1 MAFGVDLAYDRPR
14 EVAMDVERA
23 LVLGGGGVAGIGWE
37 AGLVA
42 GAAEAGLDL
51 GGADIVIGTS
61 AGSVVGAYVAHGLD
75 TRGAVDRMD
84 GALDR
89 ATMAVDMDRVMEA
102 MALTFDP
109 SLEPRDARTR
119 VGKLALEF
127 AAPDAPEPAGGVRD
141 LLPRTDWPARRL
153 LVTAVDTADGA
164 LAVWEAGSGV
174 ALSDA
179 VASSCAVP
187 CAFPPV
193 LINGHRYMDGGVRS
207 ATNADLAK
215 GAAAVVIIEPLAN
228 MRPPEPLRRELAA
241 LDGARVL
248 TVGPDTASEEAFGA
262 GVLDPAVGRPS
273 FEAGLAQGRTAAA
286 EIARVW
292 G

>member
-1 MAFGVDLAYDRPR
+1 
-14 EVAMDVERA
+14 MDVERA

-37 AGLVA
+37 AGILA
-42 GAAEAGLDL
+42 GAAEAGIDL
-51 GGADIVIGTS
+51 GRADVVIGTS
-61 AGSVVGAYVAHGLD
+61 AGSVVGAYVAHGLG
-75 TRGAVDRMD
+75 TSGAVDRME
-84 GALDR
+84 ASPDR
-89 ATMAVDMDRVMEA
+89 AAMAVDMNRVMEA
-102 MALTFDP
+102 MALTFDA

-127 AAPDAPEPAGGVRD
+127 TPPDTPDPAGGVRA

-164 LAVWEAGSGV
+164 FTVWDSESGV

-179 VASSCAVP
+179 IASSCAVP

-193 LINGHRYMDGGVRS
+193 SINGHRYMDGGVRS

-215 GAAAVVIIEPLAN
+215 GAATVVIIEPLAN
-228 MRPPEPLRRELAA
+228 LRPPEPLQRELAA

-248 TVGPDTASEEAFGA
+248 VVGPDAASEKAFGA

-273 FEAGLAQGRTAAA
+273 FAAGLAQGAAAAA